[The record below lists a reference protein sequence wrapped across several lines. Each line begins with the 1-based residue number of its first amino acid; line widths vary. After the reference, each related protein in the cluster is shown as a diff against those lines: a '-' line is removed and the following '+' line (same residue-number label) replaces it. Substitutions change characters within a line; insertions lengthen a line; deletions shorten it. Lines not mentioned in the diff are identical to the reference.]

1 MDPKSPS
8 ANASTM
14 VHAFKFLVLPIAL
27 YGLWEL
33 FSLRLDPLRRLSNP
47 FGIFFL
53 ISNKLSTDE
62 PRYGKSWADLLFVWY
77 YIVFFS
83 WFRELVVTLGRRVAR
98 YLGIRQ
104 RGKIVRFG
112 EQTYAFI
119 YYSLASAWGCRVMSE
134 LPTWWYK
141 TESFWI
147 DYPHWDM
154 KPQLKSYYLIQAAY
168 WVHQVLVLV
177 LGLER
182 PRKDYIQFISSLLF
196 YADADRFISWSYLM
210 NLTFIGHAVYLSMDV
225 PEVFFSFSKLLNYA
239 GMTRA
244 KIVSLALFAYTWTY
258 FRHYLNLII
267 LWSVWTQFSLIPS
280 HAQKWA
286 PAEGTYLPGWV
297 KYCMWASLAGLQAV
311 NLYWYA
317 FILRIVARALVTA
330 EADDV
335 RSDDEDEGEKEE

>member
-1 MDPKSPS
+1 MSQFS
-8 ANASTM
+8 EE
-14 VHAFKFLVLPIAL
+14 AL
-27 YGLWEL
+27 DL
-33 FSLRLDPLRRLSNP
+33 NN
-47 FGIFFL
+47 L
-53 ISNKLSTDE
+53 ILSTDE

-77 YIVFFS
+77 YVFFFS

-119 YYSLASAWGCRVMSE
+119 YYSLASAWGCRIMSE

-141 TESFWI
+141 TEFFWI

-154 KPQLKSYYLIQAAY
+154 KPELKSYYLIQTAY
-168 WVHQVLVLV
+168 FVHQILVLV

-182 PRKDYIQFISSLLF
+182 PRKDYIQIIVHHIITIWL
-196 YADADRFISWSYLM
+196 ITWSYLM
-210 NLTFIGHAVYLSMDV
+210 NITFAGQAVFLSMDI
-225 PEVFFSFSKLLNYA
+225 PEVFFAFSKLLNYA

-244 KIVSLALFAYTWTY
+244 KIVSLALFACTWTY

-267 LWSVWTQFSLIPS
+267 LWSVWTQISLVPS

-286 PAEGTYLPGWV
+286 PAEGTYLAGWMR
-297 KYCMWASLAGLQAV
+297 YCLCALLAGLQVV

-317 FILRIVARALVTA
+317 LILRIAARALVTT
-330 EADDV
+330 EVDDV
-335 RSDDEDEGEKEE
+335 RSEDEDEGEKEE